1 MPISPELL
9 VFGSFSLFIAIQLFY
24 YLFFFSR
31 LAFHKP
37 KSASGYVPNKP
48 VSIIVCAFNE
58 EANLTKNLPLLLNQD
73 YFKNGKPFFEVIVV
87 NDNSED
93 DTIYLLNQMATEYPH
108 LHVINLTQEAKLIP
122 GKKFPLSMGIKSA
135 RCETILLTDADCR
148 PGSVHWL
155 KEMTARFDTGKEIV
169 LGFGAYNRYPG
180 WLNRQIRFETAH
192 TAIQYLS
199 YALAGVPYMGVGR
212 NLAYKRELFIKNKGF
227 SSHHHL
233 LSGDDDL
240 FINQVA
246 NTTNTTICIHPD
258 AFTYSEPKRTL
269 EEWHYQK
276 KRHLSTGKYYKT
288 AHKLLLGTYA
298 LSHFLCWGMLPVLF
312 IFTSQQLLLIG
323 SGLFLFRWLVQGIL
337 FQRCFSKLKQNDLSW
352 WFMYFDLWLLYYHMK
367 SIFLITKKSKIHWK

>member
-1 MPISPELL
+1 MSISPDLL
-9 VFGSFSLFIAIQLFY
+9 VFALFSLFIAIQLFY

-31 LAFHKP
+31 LAFYKP
-37 KSASGYVPNKP
+37 GTVSTAAPSKP

-58 EANLTKNLPLLLNQD
+58 EANLIKNLPLLLNQD
-73 YFKNGKPFFEVIVV
+73 YLKNGKPYFEVIVV
-87 NDNSED
+87 NDNSQD
-93 DTIYLLNQMATEYPH
+93 DTFYLLNRMAEEYPH

-135 RCETILLTDADCR
+135 RCENILLTDADCT
-148 PGSVHWL
+148 PASVHWL
-155 KEMTARFDTGKEIV
+155 KHMAARFDSGKEIV

-192 TAIQYLS
+192 TAMQYLS
-199 YALAGVPYMGVGR
+199 YALAGIPYMGVGR
-212 NLAYKRELFIKNKGF
+212 NLAYKRDLFIKNKGF

-246 NTTNTTICIHPD
+246 NGSNTGICIHPD
-258 AFTYSEPKRTL
+258 AFTYSEPKRTR

-288 AHKLLLGTYA
+288 SHKLLLGTYA
-298 LSHFLCWGMLPVLF
+298 FSHFMCWTLLLPAILLNALPYLWIAAGLF
-312 IFTSQQLLLIG
+312 I
-323 SGLFLFRWLVQGIL
+323 FRWLVQGIVY
-337 FQRCFSKLKQNDLSW
+337 QRCFSKLKQNDLGW
-352 WFMYFDLWLLYYHMK
+352 WFIFFDLWLLYYHVK
-367 SIFLITKKSKIHWK
+367 SIFLITKKSTIHWK